1 MLPNLADS
9 NTRQVV
15 SGVEDVNI
23 RLSTLCL
30 RYITKVQSDDDH
42 PLHSYTTTGRTSEHS
57 GRHLLNPSPEHR
69 CDLNHYFKD
78 SATFTLIFMIHVLLL
93 YIIMYSITAL

>member
-1 MLPNLADS
+1 MTKTNLADRH
-9 NTRQVV
+9 TRQAV

-23 RLSTLCL
+23 GLSTICL

-57 GRHLLNPSPEHR
+57 GRHI
-69 CDLNHYFKD
+69 
-78 SATFTLIFMIHVLLL
+78 TLMRPKSFFQRF
-93 YIIMYSITAL
+93 S